1 MSSESQR
8 EERVRRLML
17 VDDEPDINMAL
28 KVVLTRGGFSV
39 DTFDDPIRAMEKIK
53 PGYYDL
59 LILDIKMP
67 GMDGFELYKEI
78 KKIDPKAKVC
88 FLTASE
94 LYYENLRPGDSP
106 IPKDLFIHKPVPNAQ
121 LLKEIKSFLEM
132 D

>member
-1 MSSESQR
+1 MK
-8 EERVRRLML
+8 RVRRIML

-28 KVVLTRGGFSV
+28 RVVLTRGGYSV
-39 DTFDDPIRAMEKIK
+39 DTFDDPIHALEKIK

-67 GMDGFELYKEI
+67 GMNGFELYKEI
-78 KKIDPKAKVC
+78 KKIDPKSKVC

-94 LYYENLRPGDSP
+94 LYYENLRPGNTPVSN
-106 IPKDLFIHKPVPNAQ
+106 DLFIRKPVSNAQ
-121 LLKEIKSFLEM
+121 LLNKIKSLMEM